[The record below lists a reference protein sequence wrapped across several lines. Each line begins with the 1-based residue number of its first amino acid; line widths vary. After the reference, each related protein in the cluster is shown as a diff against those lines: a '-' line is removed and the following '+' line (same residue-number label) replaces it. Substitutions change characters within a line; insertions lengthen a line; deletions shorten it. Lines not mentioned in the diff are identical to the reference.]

1 MVPDTD
7 CDAYGR
13 GMEAGQAV
21 VIDSPPLV
29 TPELLE
35 ELIGWT
41 LKPEGLCRAERCVLV
56 PDRNALESDDGVDL
70 QVVADLLDRPIVV
83 DDEAG
88 LVAIGA
94 ERSQRHGAVR
104 DAKAPDFSLPD
115 LNGDW
120 HSLADHRSKKK
131 LLVAFSSW

>member
-1 MVPDTD
+1 
-7 CDAYGR
+7 
-13 GMEAGQAV
+13 MEAGQTV
-21 VIDSPPLV
+21 VIDSPPFV
-29 TPELLE
+29 TPELVE

-56 PDRNALESDDGVDL
+56 PDRNALQTDDGVDL
-70 QVVADLLDRPIVV
+70 RVVADLLDRPVAV
-83 DDEAG
+83 DDEAAV
-88 LVAIGA
+88 VAIGA
-94 ERSQRHGAVR
+94 ERSLRRSAVG

-120 HSLADHRSKKK
+120 HSLADHRSKKR